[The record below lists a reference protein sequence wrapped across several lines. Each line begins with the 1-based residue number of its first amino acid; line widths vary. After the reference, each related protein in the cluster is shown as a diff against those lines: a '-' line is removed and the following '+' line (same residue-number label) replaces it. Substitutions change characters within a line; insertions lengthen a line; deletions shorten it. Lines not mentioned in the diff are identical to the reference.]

1 MLKRNNLS
9 LKEVGHLV
17 DLFFS
22 KILTFFL
29 AMSKKV
35 RIFALDLGRR

>member
-9 LKEVGHLV
+9 MREVGRLV

-22 KILTFFL
+22 KFLTFFL

-35 RIFALDLGRR
+35 RNFALDLGRR